1 MTAVAT
7 WPVWAQAGAAALA
20 AAAVVLLA
28 APRTAALLSALGS
41 RQQIREDAPARHR
54 AKAGVPTMGGLLIV
68 AAVVVATAVAGGW
81 TARVELGLAGLL
93 GFGAIGFLDD
103 LAKVRRGRNLGLR
116 ARERLALQL
125 GLGLLLGG
133 AAAATVGT
141 ALQLPGGVAIPLGS
155 AYVVFA
161 ALWLAGFTNAVNLTD
176 GLDGLAAG
184 TVAGAM
190 LAQGFLAYLFG
201 HPEMAVFAGA
211 VAGSC
216 LGFLW
221 FNAHPAAVFMGDT
234 VSLALGGALAAV
246 AILSRTT
253 FFLPITGGIF
263 VLEVVSVILQVIVF
277 QTTGKRIFRM
287 SPLHHHFELGGMG
300 EEKVVTRF
308 WLAGI
313 AFGLLALFGAGPA
326 FWG

>member
-7 WPVWAQAGAAALA
+7 WPVWAQAGAAALV

-81 TARVELGLAGLL
+81 TARVGLGLAGLL

-141 ALQLPGGVAIPLGS
+141 ALQLPGGVAIPLGG

-184 TVAGAM
+184 LAAAAAAGMAVVAARRAAPDAATVAA
-190 LAQGFLAYLFG
+190 AI
-201 HPEMAVFAGA
+201 AGA
-211 VAGSC
+211 A
-216 LGFLW
+216 LGFLSV
-221 FNAHPAAVFMGDT
+221 NRYPARLIMGD
-234 VSLALGGALAAV
+234 VGSNALGGGLAALALAV
-246 AILSRTT
+246 GAEVALAIIGGVFVAEAASVLAQVAY
-253 FFLPITGGIF
+253 FKATGGRR
-263 VLEVVSVILQVIVF
+263 IL
-277 QTTGKRIFRM
+277 RM
-287 SPLHHHFELGGMG
+287 SPLHHHFELVGWSEPQVVRRFYAAGGICLVLG
-300 EEKVVTRF
+300 VVAAR
-308 WLAGI
+308 
-313 AFGLLALFGAGPA
+313 
-326 FWG
+326 

>member
-1 MTAVAT
+1 
-7 WPVWAQAGAAALA
+7 
-20 AAAVVLLA
+20 VVLLA

-81 TARVELGLAGLL
+81 TARVGLGLAGLL

-141 ALQLPGGVAIPLGS
+141 ALQLPGGVAIPLGG

-184 TVAGAM
+184 LAAAAAAGMAVVAARRAAPDAATVAA
-190 LAQGFLAYLFG
+190 AI
-201 HPEMAVFAGA
+201 AGA
-211 VAGSC
+211 A
-216 LGFLW
+216 LGFLSV
-221 FNAHPAAVFMGDT
+221 NRYPARLIMGD
-234 VSLALGGALAAV
+234 VGSNALGGGLAALALAV
-246 AILSRTT
+246 GAEVALAIIGGVFVAEAASVLAQVAY
-253 FFLPITGGIF
+253 FKATGGRR
-263 VLEVVSVILQVIVF
+263 IL
-277 QTTGKRIFRM
+277 RM
-287 SPLHHHFELGGMG
+287 SPLHHHFELVGWSEPQVVRRFYAAGGICLVLG
-300 EEKVVTRF
+300 VVAAR
-308 WLAGI
+308 
-313 AFGLLALFGAGPA
+313 
-326 FWG
+326 

>member
-1 MTAVAT
+1 MDLNLVRALVAFGGSMLISLLIGR
-7 WPVWAQAGAAALA
+7 PYINAL
-20 AAAVVLLA
+20 
-28 APRTAALLSALGS
+28 RRLGLG
-41 RQQIREDAPARHR
+41 QHIREEGPATHR
-54 AKAGVPTMGGLLIV
+54 GKAGTPTMGGVIILTGLTVTLLAMGALKGTV
-68 AAVVVATAVAGGW
+68 GW
-81 TARVELGLAGLL
+81 AFLITIAFGLL
-93 GFGAIGFLDD
+93 GLIDD
-103 LAKVRRGRNLGLR
+103 LLGITKGRNMGLMARQKILGQIVLAVILGLYAYR
-116 ARERLALQL
+116 T
-125 GLGLLLGG
+125 GLGTGM
-133 AAAATVGT
+133 
-141 ALQLPGGVAIPLGS
+141 PFP
-155 AYVVFA
+155 F
-161 ALWLAGFTNAVNLTD
+161 LAGAVNLGPVFLVLFSSFAVVSEANAVNLTD

-184 TVAGAM
+184 MVACAM

-234 VSLALGGALAAV
+234 GSLALGGALAAV

-263 VLEVVSVILQVIVF
+263 VLEVVSVILQVIAF

-287 SPLHHHFELGGMG
+287 SPLHHHFELGGLS

>member
-7 WPVWAQAGAAALA
+7 WPVWAQAGAAALV

-68 AAVVVATAVAGGW
+68 AAVVVVTAVAGGW
-81 TARVELGLAGLL
+81 TARVGLGLAGLL

-141 ALQLPGGVAIPLGS
+141 ALQLPGGVAIPLGG

-184 TVAGAM
+184 LAAAAAAGMAVVAARRAAPDAAVVAAAIAGA
-190 LAQGFLAYLFG
+190 A
-201 HPEMAVFAGA
+201 
-211 VAGSC
+211 
-216 LGFLW
+216 LGFLSV
-221 FNAHPAAVFMGDT
+221 NRYPARLIMGD
-234 VSLALGGALAAV
+234 VGSNALGGGLAALALAV
-246 AILSRTT
+246 GAEVALAIIGGVFVAEAASVLAQVAY
-253 FFLPITGGIF
+253 FKATGGRR
-263 VLEVVSVILQVIVF
+263 IL
-277 QTTGKRIFRM
+277 RM
-287 SPLHHHFELGGMG
+287 SPLHHHFELVGWSEPQVVRRFYAAGGICLVLG
-300 EEKVVTRF
+300 VVAAR
-308 WLAGI
+308 
-313 AFGLLALFGAGPA
+313 
-326 FWG
+326 

>member
-7 WPVWAQAGAAALA
+7 WPVWAQAGAVALV

-81 TARVELGLAGLL
+81 TARVGLGLAGLL

-141 ALQLPGGVAIPLGS
+141 ALQLPGGVAIPLGG

-184 TVAGAM
+184 LAAAAAAGMAVVAARRAAPDAAVVAAAIAGA
-190 LAQGFLAYLFG
+190 A
-201 HPEMAVFAGA
+201 
-211 VAGSC
+211 
-216 LGFLW
+216 LGFLSV
-221 FNAHPAAVFMGDT
+221 NRYPARLIMGD
-234 VSLALGGALAAV
+234 VGSNALGGGLAALALAV
-246 AILSRTT
+246 GAEVALAIIGGVFVAEAASVLAQVAY
-253 FFLPITGGIF
+253 FKATGGRR
-263 VLEVVSVILQVIVF
+263 IL
-277 QTTGKRIFRM
+277 RM
-287 SPLHHHFELGGMG
+287 SPLHHHFELVGWSEPQVVRRFYAAGGICLVLG
-300 EEKVVTRF
+300 VVAAR
-308 WLAGI
+308 
-313 AFGLLALFGAGPA
+313 
-326 FWG
+326 